1 MHLKDSK
8 IKLETFKK
16 VWEDFHI
23 LYGRDIKKGII
34 AILWEEFKEWKEE
47 EFLEVAKKVKQTC
60 RFMPT
65 IADFYSNKEKDP
77 YESLPKL

>member
-1 MHLKDSK
+1 MTGNLNSD
-8 IKLETFKK
+8 TFRKQWK
-16 VWEDFHI
+16 EFSI
-23 LYGRDIKKGII
+23 LFNKEISDGKMD
-34 AILWEEFKEWKEE
+34 ILWSNFKDWKEE

-77 YESLPKL
+77 YESMQKL

>member
-1 MHLKDSK
+1 MTGNLNSD
-8 IKLETFKK
+8 TFRKQWK
-16 VWEDFHI
+16 EFSI
-23 LYGRDIKKGII
+23 LFNKEISDGKMD
-34 AILWEEFKEWKEE
+34 ILWSNFKDWKEE

-77 YESLPKL
+77 YESMPKL